1 MAEFKAGTREQVKNG
16 EAQYVAGD
24 IVAKDA
30 TVNIGEERR
39 GSRVFKSGTKTRT
52 KTVSIIQERDS
63 NGNITKSKTILFVE
77 KNGTFQ
83 PAASKRDGEWNFS
96 DPDYPL
102 MAGVA
107 ALIGVL
113 GAIGAGFI
121 KYGEVMSKLDSM
133 EAFNPDPIIQSLG
146 EDQKDIAVLEKT
158 IQVLEL
164 EIQELKASSKNPL
177 AN

>member
-1 MAEFKAGTREQVKNG
+1 MGKIKEQ
-16 EAQYVAGD
+16 
-24 IVAKDA
+24 
-30 TVNIGEERR
+30 
-39 GSRVFKSGTKTRT
+39 
-52 KTVSIIQERDS
+52 
-63 NGNITKSKTILFVE
+63 L
-77 KNGTFQ
+77 
-83 PAASKRDGEWNFS
+83 
-96 DPDYPL
+96 
-102 MAGVA
+102 AGVA

-133 EAFNPDPIIQSLG
+133 EAFNPDPIIQRLG
-146 EDQKDIAVLEKT
+146 EYKKDIAVLEKT

>member
-1 MAEFKAGTREQVKNG
+1 MGKIKEQ
-16 EAQYVAGD
+16 
-24 IVAKDA
+24 
-30 TVNIGEERR
+30 
-39 GSRVFKSGTKTRT
+39 
-52 KTVSIIQERDS
+52 
-63 NGNITKSKTILFVE
+63 L
-77 KNGTFQ
+77 
-83 PAASKRDGEWNFS
+83 
-96 DPDYPL
+96 
-102 MAGVA
+102 AGVA

-133 EAFNPDPIIQSLG
+133 EAFNPDPIIQSLS
-146 EDQKDIAVLEKT
+146 ENKKDIAVLEKT

>member
-1 MAEFKAGTREQVKNG
+1 MGKIKEQ
-16 EAQYVAGD
+16 
-24 IVAKDA
+24 
-30 TVNIGEERR
+30 
-39 GSRVFKSGTKTRT
+39 
-52 KTVSIIQERDS
+52 
-63 NGNITKSKTILFVE
+63 L
-77 KNGTFQ
+77 
-83 PAASKRDGEWNFS
+83 
-96 DPDYPL
+96 
-102 MAGVA
+102 AGVA

-133 EAFNPDPIIQSLG
+133 EAFNPDPIVQALG
-146 EDQKDIAVLEKT
+146 ESKKDIAVLQKT

>member
-1 MAEFKAGTREQVKNG
+1 MGKIKEQ
-16 EAQYVAGD
+16 
-24 IVAKDA
+24 
-30 TVNIGEERR
+30 
-39 GSRVFKSGTKTRT
+39 
-52 KTVSIIQERDS
+52 
-63 NGNITKSKTILFVE
+63 L
-77 KNGTFQ
+77 
-83 PAASKRDGEWNFS
+83 
-96 DPDYPL
+96 
-102 MAGVA
+102 AGVA

-146 EDQKDIAVLEKT
+146 ENKKDIAFLEKT

>member
-1 MAEFKAGTREQVKNG
+1 MGKIKEQ
-16 EAQYVAGD
+16 
-24 IVAKDA
+24 
-30 TVNIGEERR
+30 
-39 GSRVFKSGTKTRT
+39 
-52 KTVSIIQERDS
+52 
-63 NGNITKSKTILFVE
+63 L
-77 KNGTFQ
+77 
-83 PAASKRDGEWNFS
+83 
-96 DPDYPL
+96 
-102 MAGVA
+102 AGVA

-133 EAFNPDPIIQSLG
+133 EAFNPDPIVQVLG
-146 EDQKDIAVLEKT
+146 ENKRDIAVLQKT

>member
-1 MAEFKAGTREQVKNG
+1 MGKIKEQ
-16 EAQYVAGD
+16 
-24 IVAKDA
+24 
-30 TVNIGEERR
+30 
-39 GSRVFKSGTKTRT
+39 
-52 KTVSIIQERDS
+52 
-63 NGNITKSKTILFVE
+63 L
-77 KNGTFQ
+77 
-83 PAASKRDGEWNFS
+83 
-96 DPDYPL
+96 
-102 MAGVA
+102 AGVA

-133 EAFNPDPIIQSLG
+133 EPFNPDPIVQSLG
-146 EDQKDIAVLEKT
+146 ENKKDIAVLEKT

>member
-1 MAEFKAGTREQVKNG
+1 MGKIKEQ
-16 EAQYVAGD
+16 
-24 IVAKDA
+24 
-30 TVNIGEERR
+30 
-39 GSRVFKSGTKTRT
+39 
-52 KTVSIIQERDS
+52 
-63 NGNITKSKTILFVE
+63 L
-77 KNGTFQ
+77 
-83 PAASKRDGEWNFS
+83 
-96 DPDYPL
+96 
-102 MAGVA
+102 AGVA

-133 EAFNPDPIIQSLG
+133 EAFNPDPIVQSLG
-146 EDQKDIAVLEKT
+146 ENKKDIAVLEKT